1 MNDEQ
6 WRAVPNS
13 YGCRFSS
20 LGRMKNSRGF
30 VLAPS
35 EQKGIKGL
43 RKRFVYVVKRN
54 RVSKRFYP
62 YHLMRDL
69 FPSIDPPVFD
79 AEWAGWVRAMNQ
91 ESRQQQPKPE
101 NTGQGKTSLAAS
113 LPKYSG
119 WDHDPWD
126 KMHLWDREHDYFNP
140 AQYCPC
146 L

>member
-6 WRAVPNS
+6 WRAIPNS

-30 VLAPS
+30 ALTPF
-35 EQKGIKGL
+35 EQKCL
-43 RKRFVYVVKRN
+43 RDHRKRFVYVVKRN
-54 RVSKRFYP
+54 RMTSRFYP
-62 YHLMRDL
+62 YHLMNDL
-69 FPSIDPPVFD
+69 FPSIAPPVFNS
-79 AEWAGWVRAMNQ
+79 EWADRVRAMNQ
-91 ESRQQQPKPE
+91 ERQPQQKPL

-126 KMHLWDREHDYFNP
+126 KMHLWDREHDYFSA

>member
-1 MNDEQ
+1 MREQ
-6 WRAVPNS
+6 WRQIPNGL
-13 YGCRFSS
+13 GCKFSS
-20 LGRMKNSRGF
+20 LGRLQNIRGYILTPF
-30 VLAPS
+30 L
-35 EQKGIKGL
+35 QKGIQDP
-43 RKRFVYVVKRN
+43 RKQAVYVVKRH
-54 RVSKRFYP
+54 RITKRFYP
-62 YHLMRDL
+62 YHLMSEI
-69 FPSIDPPVFD
+69 FPAVHAPEFD
-79 AEWAGWVRAMNQ
+79 AAWADTVRAMNQ

-126 KMHLWDREHDYFNP
+126 KMHLWDREHDYFSA